1 LPVGEILLVVPIPFV
16 VAAHEAVSVGL
27 LVSARALEEVGALRV
42 VALAAP
48 GVVRARVQAVPV
60 ALVVGVRGG
69 DVADVIR
76 GPVDAVAVIFVV
88 AAVVAV
94 MPVPVIPVMVTVVM
108 TVVASPMV
116 SAASVIA
123 ATPMV
128 AAAPAVAAA
137 ASIAVAP
144 SIIMTRLGA

>member
-1 LPVGEILLVVPIPFV
+1 MVVPIPFV
-16 VAAHEAVSVGL
+16 VAAHEAVEVGL
-27 LVSARALEEVGALRV
+27 LVSARPLEKVGALRV
-42 VALAAP
+42 VALTTP

-60 ALVVGVRGG
+60 ALVVGVGGG

-128 AAAPAVAAA
+128 AAAPAVDAA
-137 ASIAVAP
+137 ASITVAP
-144 SIIMTRLGA
+144 SIIMTSLWA